1 MTLYRI
7 ELKGLKAYGYHGVA
21 EFERQYGQDF
31 FVDVNLWLDATKA
44 AETDDV
50 TNTVHYGELA
60 DAIVA
65 NVKQNPVNLLETL
78 TARLANLVLNYDPQI
93 ESVDVTVHK
102 PQAPIDHPFTD
113 VSVSLHLGRADA

>member
-78 TARLANLVLNYDPQI
+78 TARLANLVLNYDPKI

>member
-113 VSVSLHLGRADA
+113 VSVSLHLCRADA